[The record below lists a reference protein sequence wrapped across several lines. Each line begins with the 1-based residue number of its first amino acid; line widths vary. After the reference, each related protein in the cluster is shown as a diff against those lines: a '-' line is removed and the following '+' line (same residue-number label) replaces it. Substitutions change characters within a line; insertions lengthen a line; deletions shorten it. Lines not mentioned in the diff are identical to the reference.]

1 MRGTIIRAAAALLLA
16 AGARAAQKDWRFSS
30 SLNYESGTY
39 GTGVRSSSLYVPF
52 TIKRL
57 VGDAFASATVPL
69 VSLTS
74 PGGVTNVGGRP
85 AKTGRGRPRAGTATH
100 GGLGDIV
107 LRGGYDL
114 LHDDPDPI
122 DLTPVLKLKL
132 PTASRE
138 KGLGTGEF
146 DFGGGLEAAKRV
158 AGGWTV
164 LFDLYLTAIG
174 DPPGTDLNDQ
184 AAFDVGASHELAKSL
199 TGTVYFEAS
208 NALVSGEPAP
218 RDLRGILDYRVDDTV
233 SLFGS
238 LMVGLTE
245 GASDYGLGFG
255 GTVKF

>member
-1 MRGTIIRAAAALLLA
+1 MRAAAALLLA
-16 AGARAAQKDWRFSS
+16 ASARAAGKDWRFST

-39 GTGVRSSSLYVPF
+39 GTGTRASSLYVPF

-74 PGGVTNVGGRP
+74 AGGVVNVGGRP
-85 AKTGRGRPRAGTATH
+85 QKTGRGRGRGADTTTH

-114 LHDDPDPI
+114 LHDDPDPL

-164 LFDLYLTAIG
+164 LFDLYLTALG

-184 AAFDVGASHELAKSL
+184 AAFDVGVSHGLDKVM
-199 TGTVYFEAS
+199 TGTVLFEAS
-208 NALVSGEPAP
+208 NALVSGDQAP
-218 RDLRGILDYRVDDTV
+218 RDLRGILDYRVDDDI

-245 GASDYGLGFG
+245 GASDYGLGLG

>member
-1 MRGTIIRAAAALLLA
+1 MQGTYTRAAAALFLA
-16 AGARAAQKDWRFSS
+16 ASACAAEKDWRFST

-39 GTGVRSSSLYVPF
+39 GTGTRSSSLYVPF
-52 TIKRL
+52 TVKRL
-57 VGDAFASATVPL
+57 VGDAFASATVPI

-74 PGGVTNVGGRP
+74 GGGVTNVGGRP
-85 AKTGRGRPRAGTATH
+85 VKTGRGRPRAAATTH

-114 LHDDPDPI
+114 LHDDPEPL

-184 AAFDVGASHELAKSL
+184 AAFDVGVSHELDKVM
-199 TGTVYFEAS
+199 TGTLLFEAS
-208 NALVSGEPAP
+208 NALVSGEQAP

-245 GASDYGLGFG
+245 GSSDYGLGFG